1 MTRSAIVLAAGHG
14 TRMKSQTHKVLHP
27 VCGKPM
33 IHHILDT
40 LEEVGVDQIVVVVGQ
55 QRERVAAAVA
65 GRADIAVQE
74 AQLGTGDA
82 VKAAL
87 PTLRSDTNTVVVL
100 YGDAPLIRPQTIAS
114 MFEARETTGA
124 AAVVLTASVPDPTG
138 LGRVFL
144 DDEGGVLRVVE
155 EKDASVEERQHR
167 IINTGIYA
175 YRLDALQASV
185 GRLQA
190 DNAQREYYLTDTLAI
205 LRTDGERVIA
215 RMVEDPLEIASVNDR
230 AQLAHVEQI
239 CRHNIATRWMREG
252 VTIVDPSN
260 TYIDADVVLAPDVT
274 LLPGTLLSGRTVVC
288 EGAVIGPHTRLVDT
302 RVEAG
307 AVVQN
312 AVAVES
318 EIGEQAQV
326 GPFAYLRPGSRV
338 GKRVKIGDFVEVKN
352 SNIGD
357 DTKVSHLAYV
367 GDADVGSQVN
377 VGCGVITVNYDGE
390 RKHRTVIGDNS
401 FVGSNVNL
409 IAPLVI
415 GEGAYITAG
424 STVTDNV
431 GDDAFVI
438 SRVPQTTKPNYVR
451 AWKARKQNQNLVKGG
466 DDSGH

>member
-1 MTRSAIVLAAGHG
+1 
-14 TRMKSQTHKVLHP
+14 
-27 VCGKPM
+27 
-33 IHHILDT
+33 
-40 LEEVGVDQIVVVVGQ
+40 
-55 QRERVAAAVA
+55 
-65 GRADIAVQE
+65 
-74 AQLGTGDA
+74 
-82 VKAAL
+82 
-87 PTLRSDTNTVVVL
+87 
-100 YGDAPLIRPQTIAS
+100 
-114 MFEARETTGA
+114 
-124 AAVVLTASVPDPTG
+124 
-138 LGRVFL
+138 
-144 DDEGGVLRVVE
+144 
-155 EKDASVEERQHR
+155 
-167 IINTGIYA
+167 
-175 YRLDALQASV
+175 
-185 GRLQA
+185 
-190 DNAQREYYLTDTLAI
+190 
-205 LRTDGERVIA
+205 
-215 RMVEDPLEIASVNDR
+215 
-230 AQLAHVEQI
+230 
-239 CRHNIATRWMREG
+239 MREG
-252 VTIVDPSN
+252 VTIVDPN
-260 TYIDADVVLAPDVT
+260 HTYIDADVVLAPDVT
-274 LLPGTLLSGRTVVC
+274 LLPGTLLSGRTIVR

-352 SNIGD
+352 SRIGD

-367 GDADVGSQVN
+367 GDADVGSHVN

-409 IAPLVI
+409 IAPLAI

-424 STVTDNV
+424 STVTDDV

-438 SRVPQTTKPNYVR
+438 ARVPQTTKPNYVR